1 MRKTTVVPVG
11 QSHKTWGSTKCLA
24 LNSVM
29 ATRTATRTVT
39 AMTKTRRISDGQSLV
54 FAYATSWSCTAH
66 PPWRPS
72 LDWDKEDNVTPTE
85 QNWHTSPEGR
95 DDICQRC

>member
-1 MRKTTVVPVG
+1 
-11 QSHKTWGSTKCLA
+11 
-24 LNSVM
+24 
-29 ATRTATRTVT
+29 
-39 AMTKTRRISDGQSLV
+39 LV